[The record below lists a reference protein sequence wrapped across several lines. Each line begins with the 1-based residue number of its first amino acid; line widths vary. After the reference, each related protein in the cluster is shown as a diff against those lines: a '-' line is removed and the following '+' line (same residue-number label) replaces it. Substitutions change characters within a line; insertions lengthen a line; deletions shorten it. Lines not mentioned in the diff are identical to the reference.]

1 MRYAALVDRIAGHG
15 ARAWDIHYAAQQRRD
30 NGEDVIVLSVGDPE
44 FDTPAPIVDAAVASL
59 RRGRHHYTPTIGI
72 LELRA
77 AVARHHH
84 GTTGQPVDAA
94 NVAILPG
101 AQNALMTVALC
112 VLGDG
117 DEVIVP
123 EPMYVTY
130 EGVIGAR
137 GARLVNV
144 SLRPEDDFQIDPG
157 RIEAAVGP
165 DSRAILINT
174 PHNPTGAVI
183 SYDVLEG
190 LADICRRHDLW
201 MISDEVYASITYDA
215 HHVSPC
221 ALLGMAERSA
231 TVSSLSKSHAMT
243 GWRLGWVVGPRDLIQ
258 HVETLS
264 GAMLYGSPP
273 FIQDAALLALDEEL
287 PQLADMKA
295 AYRTRR
301 DLVCAALEAI
311 DGISA
316 KRPAGGMFV
325 MADVR
330 DSGLSSRRFME
341 GLYERENVSVLA
353 GDAFGPSGAGH
364 IRISLAPSEPE
375 LLEGCR
381 RIARFAAAARVDDGV
396 REARVAFARQY

>member
-1 MRYAALVDRIAGHG
+1 MRYAPLVDHIAGHG
-15 ARAWDIHYAAQQRRD
+15 ARAWDIHYVAQQRRE

-59 RRGRHHYTPTIGI
+59 RRGRHHYTPTIG
-72 LELRA
+72 LPELRA
-77 AVARHHH
+77 AVARHHRR
-84 GTTGQPVDAA
+84 TTGQPVDAA

-101 AQNALMTVALC
+101 AQNALMTVVLC

-123 EPMYVTY
+123 EPKYVTY
-130 EGVIGAR
+130 EGVIGAS
-137 GARLVNV
+137 GARLVSV
-144 SLRPEDDFQIDPG
+144 ALRPEDDFQIDPG
-157 RIEAAVGP
+157 RIEAVIGP
-165 DSRAILINT
+165 NSRALLINT
-174 PHNPTGAVI
+174 PHNPTGAVVRHE
-183 SYDVLEG
+183 VLAE

-215 HHVSPC
+215 PHVSPC
-221 ALLGMAERSA
+221 ALPGMAERSA
-231 TVSSLSKSHAMT
+231 TLSSLSKSHAMT

-273 FIQDAALLALDEEL
+273 FIQDAALFALDEDL
-287 PQLADMKA
+287 PALADMRA

-301 DLVCAALEAI
+301 DLVCSALEAI

-330 DSGLSSRRFME
+330 DTGLSCRRFME
-341 GLYERENVSVLA
+341 ELYEHENVSVLA

-381 RIARFAAAARVDDGV
+381 RIARFAAAIRTEDGIRQARS
-396 REARVAFARQY
+396 A

>member
-1 MRYAALVDRIAGHG
+1 MRYAPLVDHIAGHG
-15 ARAWDIHYAAQQRRD
+15 ARAWDIHYVAQQRRE

-59 RRGRHHYTPTIGI
+59 RRGRHHYTPTIG
-72 LELRA
+72 LPELRA
-77 AVARHHH
+77 AVARHHRR
-84 GTTGQPVDAA
+84 TTGQPVDAA

-101 AQNALMTVALC
+101 AQNALMTVVLC
-112 VLGDG
+112 MLGDG

-123 EPMYVTY
+123 EPKYVTY
-130 EGVIGAR
+130 EGVIGAS
-137 GARLVNV
+137 GARLVSV
-144 SLRPEDDFQIDPG
+144 ALRPEDDFQIDPG
-157 RIEAAVGP
+157 RIKAAIGP
-165 DSRAILINT
+165 NSRALLINT
-174 PHNPTGAVI
+174 PHNPTGAVVRHE
-183 SYDVLEG
+183 VLAE

-215 HHVSPC
+215 PHVSPC
-221 ALLGMAERSA
+221 ALPGMAERSA
-231 TVSSLSKSHAMT
+231 TLSSLSKSHAMT

-273 FIQDAALLALDEEL
+273 FIQDAVLFALDEDL
-287 PQLADMKA
+287 PALADMRA

-301 DLVCAALEAI
+301 DLVCSALEAI

-330 DSGLSSRRFME
+330 DTGLSCRRFME
-341 GLYERENVSVLA
+341 ELYEHENVSVLA

-375 LLEGCR
+375 LLEGCW
-381 RIARFAAAARVDDGV
+381 RIARFAAAIRTEDGIRQARS
-396 REARVAFARQY
+396 A

>member
-15 ARAWDIHYAAQQRRD
+15 ARAWDIHYVAQQRRER
-30 NGEDVIVLSVGDPE
+30 GEDAIVLSVGDPE
-44 FDTPAPIVDAAVASL
+44 FDTPASIVDAAVASL
-59 RRGRHHYTPTIGI
+59 RRGRHHYTPTIG
-72 LELRA
+72 LPELRA
-77 AVARHHH
+77 AVARHHRR
-84 GTTGQPVDAA
+84 TTSQAVDAA

-123 EPMYVTY
+123 ELMYVTY
-130 EGVIGAR
+130 EGVIGAS

-144 SLRPEDDFQIDPG
+144 ALRPEDDFQIDPR

-165 DSRAILINT
+165 DSRALLINT

-183 SYDVLEG
+183 RRDVLEEM
-190 LADICRRHDLW
+190 ADICRRHDLW
-201 MISDEVYASITYDA
+201 MISDEVYAAITYDA
-215 HHVSPC
+215 PHVSPC
-221 ALLGMAERSA
+221 ALPGMTERSA

-273 FIQDAALLALDEEL
+273 FIQDAALFALDEEL
-287 PQLADMKA
+287 AELADMRA

-301 DLVCAALEAI
+301 DVVCSALEAI
-311 DGISA
+311 DGISV

-330 DSGLSSRRFME
+330 GTGLSSRRFME
-341 GLYERENVSVLA
+341 GLYEREDVSVLA
-353 GDAFGPSGAGH
+353 GDAFGPGGAGH

-381 RIARFAAAARVDDGV
+381 RIARFAAAARAEDGGRQV
-396 REARVAFARQY
+396 RTA